1 MVHVRW
7 SRRALNRIKEIHNYI
22 ALDAPD
28 TARTYTQTLIRSTD
42 RLVMMPLSGRIVPE
56 FEQENI
62 REIIK
67 GSYRIVYRVIS
78 DIEVIVL
85 TVFHSSQLLHP
96 TDII

>member
-7 SRRALNRIKEIHNYI
+7 SRRALNRIKEIHNHI

-28 TARTYTQTLIRSTD
+28 TARTYVQTLIRSTD

-78 DIEVIVL
+78 DTEVIVL

>member
-1 MVHVRW
+1 MVRVRW
-7 SRRALNRIKEIHNYI
+7 SRRALNRIREIHDYI

-28 TARTYTQTLIRSTD
+28 TARAYTETLIRSTD
-42 RLVMMPLSGRIVPE
+42 RLVMMPLSGRVVPE

-62 REIIK
+62 REVIK

-78 DIEVIVL
+78 DTQVIVL

-96 TDII
+96 SDII

>member
-7 SRRALNRIKEIHNYI
+7 SRRALDRIRQIHNYI

-28 TARTYTQTLIRSTD
+28 TARKYAETLIRSTD
-42 RLVMMPLSGRIVPE
+42 RLVMLPLSGRIVPE

-67 GSYRIVYRVIS
+67 GNYRIVYKVLS
-78 DIEVIVL
+78 DTEVIIL
-85 TVFHSSQLLHP
+85 TVFHSSQLLHIS
-96 TDII
+96 DI